1 MEPAEA
7 FGDSTGFLLHRLGV
21 GVDRLIGRTLEPLG
35 LRARDLRVLGF
46 IGAGGH
52 SQRELAAMTGL
63 DRTTMVAVVD
73 RLEALGLVER
83 AVNDA
88 DRRKQTVGVTAAGR
102 AARAEAVDLL
112 GRAEAAFLDPLPEAD
127 RETLNRLL
135 RDLFRHRRPDC

>member
-1 MEPAEA
+1 
-7 FGDSTGFLLHRLGV
+7 
-21 GVDRLIGRTLEPLG
+21 
-35 LRARDLRVLGF
+35 
-46 IGAGGH
+46 
-52 SQRELAAMTGL
+52 
-63 DRTTMVAVVD
+63 MVAVVD

-102 AARAEAVDLL
+102 AARAEAAALL
-112 GRAEAAFLDPLPEAD
+112 GRAEDAFLDPLPEAD